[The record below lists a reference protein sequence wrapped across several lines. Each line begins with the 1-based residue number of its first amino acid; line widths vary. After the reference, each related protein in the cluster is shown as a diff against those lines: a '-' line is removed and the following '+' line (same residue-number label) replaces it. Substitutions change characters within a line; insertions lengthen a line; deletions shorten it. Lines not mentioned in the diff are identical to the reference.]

1 MEITNT
7 QPVQTTS
14 QLAAT
19 QTQTT
24 AALASD
30 FETFL
35 KMLTAQARYQD
46 PLEPIDS
53 SEYAAQLAQFSMVE
67 QQVLSNDL
75 LNSLGDQL
83 GANSIGQMASWIG
96 MEARSTSAAAF
107 AGDPITVLPK
117 IEASA
122 DQAFLIAYG
131 ADGTEVQRRQI
142 DLDGEAIEWSGVLDD
157 GSVAPEGNYSFKI
170 ESRQI
175 GETIGT
181 SSAETYA
188 RITEA
193 RRVGADTLFVLNS
206 GDTVTASEVSALR
219 EAGL

>member
-14 QLAAT
+14 QLAAAQP
-19 QTQTT
+19 QTS

-117 IEASA
+117 IEPGA
-122 DQAFLIAYG
+122 DQVFLIAYG
-131 ADGTEVQRRQI
+131 SDGAEVQRRQI
-142 DLDGEAIEWSGVLDD
+142 DTNGEPIEWSGVLDD
-157 GSVAPEGNYSFKI
+157 GSVASEGNYSFKV
-170 ESRQI
+170 ESRLI
-175 GETIGT
+175 GEITGT
-181 SSAETYA
+181 SDAETYA

-219 EAGL
+219 EASL

>member
-1 MEITNT
+1 MEISNVQNT
-7 QPVQTTS
+7 QANNQLSTAQTETS
-14 QLAAT
+14 
-19 QTQTT
+19 

-75 LNSLGDQL
+75 LTGLGSQI
-83 GANSIGQMASWIG
+83 GANSIGQMAGWIG
-96 MEARSTSAAAF
+96 MEARTTSAAAF
-107 AGDPITVLPK
+107 DGTPLTVLPTV
-117 IEASA
+117 EAGA
-122 DQAFLIAYG
+122 DEAVLIAYG
-131 ADGTEVQRRQI
+131 PQGNEVDRRQI
-142 DLDGEAIEWSGVLDD
+142 ATTGEPVEWTGVLND
-157 GSVAPEGNYSFKI
+157 GTTLPSDSYSFKVD
-170 ESRQI
+170 SRAL
-175 GETIGT
+175 GETIGLT
-181 SSAETYA
+181 SAETYA

-193 RRVGADTLFVLNS
+193 RRQGSDTVFVLNS

-219 EAGL
+219 EAL

>member
-1 MEITNT
+1 MDVTNT
-7 QPVQTTS
+7 QRVQSTS

-75 LNSLGDQL
+75 LTGLGDQL

-96 MEARSTSAAAF
+96 MEARSTSAASF
-107 AGDPITVLPK
+107 AGDPITILPK
-117 IEASA
+117 VETGA

-131 ADGTEVQRRQI
+131 PDGAEVQRRQI
-142 DLDGEAIEWSGVLDD
+142 DVDGEALEWTGVLDD
-157 GSVAPEGNYSFKI
+157 GSLAPEGNYSFKV
-170 ESRQI
+170 ESRQL
-175 GETIGT
+175 GEISGT
-181 SSAETYA
+181 SSAETYT

-193 RRVGADTLFVLNS
+193 RRTGADTVFVLDS
-206 GDTVTASEVSALR
+206 GATVTASEISALR
-219 EAGL
+219 EASL